1 MQTQG
6 VIIPTSASVSELPA
20 SSIINK
26 PLSALEG
33 SWRRDGRH
41 SSGTCSLGGCSFIH
55 FYKPL
60 LVSTERR
67 SLAGP
72 KGNRI
77 THAFITESRRLW
89 RQMHTHKHLWNGLC
103 LCSSSQLQLLQQPK
117 CFLFSNDKNGII
129 RPLCYHKYNL
139 RKACGPVSFVWKRA
153 SYSGEAVSSISRFEK
168 KTLNLQQ
175 TARVQVPALHCVT
188 LYKLIYISEPIS
200 MLENGSFH
208 SASLWSHAQTHPVE
222 DQTLL
227 PVAGKIQTIT
237 HLNYCKNKLPLFLW
251 SNFPVGS
258 LPAIAHFRKIRAFT

>member
-1 MQTQG
+1 M
-6 VIIPTSASVSELPA
+6 L
-20 SSIINK
+20 
-26 PLSALEG
+26 
-33 SWRRDGRH
+33 
-41 SSGTCSLGGCSFIH
+41 
-55 FYKPL
+55 
-60 LVSTERR
+60 
-67 SLAGP
+67 
-72 KGNRI
+72 
-77 THAFITESRRLW
+77 
-89 RQMHTHKHLWNGLC
+89 
-103 LCSSSQLQLLQQPK
+103 LLQRAVD
-117 CFLFSNDKNGII
+117 CEGRCTHTNICGMDCACVLAANFSCYNNQNVFCSRMMKNGII